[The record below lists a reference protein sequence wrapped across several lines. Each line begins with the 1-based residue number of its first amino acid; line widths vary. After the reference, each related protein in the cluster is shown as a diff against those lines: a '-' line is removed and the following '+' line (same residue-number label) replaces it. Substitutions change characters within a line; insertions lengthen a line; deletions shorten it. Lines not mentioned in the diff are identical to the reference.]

1 MMGQVTEMSIL
12 GLGTAIYGWRPAAE
26 GRHIVTKWLTLLFFP
41 IVPIRSYLVDFSTD
55 GRSVFSHFL
64 GHIGI
69 IHNAVEGEAAPTLC
83 WGQVLNTLLYV
94 YLPWTIAL
102 IVGPRA
108 PDFVGKTIAGLIIAS
123 WFFAGYKMRHR
134 RRRCEKVRDVGR
146 ISAALMLFLFSAAA
160 TVQGGEKKPPG
171 PSRLEFSEAIR
182 DLKEGM
188 PASKVRRVL
197 GPPDDIRTRNDPGGI
212 VTYRTTEIWRY
223 GTSGHLKTAT
233 LGQVYLDEKGQVQYL
248 YGGGKP
254 PPQGMFD
261 EQELR
266 ELLQALGEVPS
277 YNQGEVYNPRSVI
290 RAVNLLQPLGK
301 EKALAAIDEFLRVTP
316 HWHEDG
322 RDGVFLVLRTLFNV
336 PEGPGYMPAMVV
348 GSPYPQM
355 PKDLKLLTRFP
366 IALEG
371 DIPFLLVEGYAL
383 FGKAERPEEHV
394 KYFRQHGELRAKP
407 LRPTDDPFGEFEK
420 FTRSPRWIYK
430 QDGDSDDS
438 RGRHL
443 IGQQVLRLSESVYHV
458 EPDDYGDLLPWDK
471 NELKAQWKKISG
483 DTTKIKFRW
492 DARQQKYVFAD
503 GTSLVEPVPKVYRIE
518 IWNPNIPNLDVEVT
532 IEREGRHRVSL
543 SVSENYWR
551 EVAAPSGSVKIYNVK
566 AKHKPIL
573 EVDCGGKYDGNSG
586 SSSSGKTCNLLEGE
600 ELQVELIVKGKSQVS
615 PVYRP

>member
-1 MMGQVTEMSIL
+1 

-69 IHNAVEGEAAPTLC
+69 IHNAVEGVAAPTLC

-108 PDFVGKTIAGLIIAS
+108 PDFVGETIAGLIIAS

-134 RRRCEKVRDVGR
+134 RRRCEKGRDVGR
-146 ISAALMLFLFSAAA
+146 ISAALILFLFSAAA

-212 VTYRTTEIWRY
+212 SSAGTKEIWRY

-233 LGQVYLDEKGQVQYL
+233 LGQVYLDHEDRVQCL
-248 YGGGKP
+248 FGEGKP
-254 PPQGMFD
+254 PPQGMF
-261 EQELR
+261 EERELR
-266 ELLQALGEVPS
+266 GLLEALGEVPS
-277 YNQGEVYNPRSVI
+277 YNQIEKYNPRKVI

-301 EKALAAIDEFLRVTP
+301 EKALVAIDEFLRVTSS
-316 HWHEDG
+316 WHDESREG
-322 RDGVFLVLRTLFNV
+322 MFLVLRTLFEV
-336 PEGPGYMPAMVV
+336 PDDPGYMPTMNV
-348 GSPYPQM
+348 GAPHPVM
-355 PKDLKLLTRFP
+355 PKDPKLLPRFP

-371 DIPFLLVEGYAL
+371 DIPFLLVEGYSL
-383 FGKAERPEEHV
+383 FGEGEHPEQHV
-394 KYFRQHGELRAKP
+394 EYFRQHGKLRAKP
-407 LRPTDDPFGEFEK
+407 LQPAGNPFAELDK
-420 FTRSPRWIYK
+420 FSKSPRWIFK
-430 QDGDSDDS
+430 QEGETDDT
-438 RGRHL
+438 RARHFL
-443 IGQQVLRLSESVYHV
+443 GQQVLRLTESVYHV
-458 EPDDYGDLLPWDK
+458 EPDDYGDLLPWDEK
-471 NELKAQWKKISG
+471 ELTAQWKKIT
-483 DTTKIKFRW
+483 DDLTKIKFRW
-492 DARQQKYVFAD
+492 DSRQQKYLFAD
-503 GTSLVEPVPKVYRIE
+503 GTSLVEPIPKSYRRE
-518 IWNPNIPNLDVEVT
+518 IWNPNIPNLNVEVT
-532 IEREGRHRVSL
+532 IEREGRRRVYL
-543 SVSENYWR
+543 LVNENFRR
-551 EVAAPSGSVKIYNVK
+551 EISAPACAVKIYNVK
-566 AKHKPIL
+566 AKDKPVL
-573 EVDCGGKYDGNSG
+573 EADCGGKHDGKSG
-586 SSSSGKTCNLLEGE
+586 SSSSGKTCTVLEGE